1 MKLKT
6 SVLNKVNK
14 MTKDDLIN
22 LINNLCESN
31 EDVVS
36 YLNNVLSNSKIDS
49 EKYITKIEG
58 CFKGCN
64 FKVDKALD
72 LYLTLRKTTNDY
84 NALSQIGLCLLNEL
98 IFDFGLGNFSESRF
112 KKISKISEMVCDD
125 ISKTENNEEFRKQY
139 EVLSLGEYDY
149 LYEELNEIYYM
160 YFENR
165 LDDEFVDEE

>member
-1 MKLKT
+1 MKLKN
-6 SVLNKVNK
+6 SVINKLSK
-14 MTKDDLIN
+14 MSKEELFE
-22 LINNLCESN
+22 LINNLCDSN
-31 EDVVS
+31 DEVVS
-36 YLNNVLSNSKIDS
+36 YLNNVLTNTKVDAN
-49 EKYITKIEG
+49 KYIAKIEK
-58 CFKGCN
+58 CFEGCN
-64 FKVDKALD
+64 FKVDKAMD
-72 LYLTLRKTTNDY
+72 IYLTLRKTTIDY
-84 NALSQIGLCLLNEL
+84 NALSQVGLCLLNEL

-149 LYEELNEIYYM
+149 LYEELNEIYYR

>member
-49 EKYITKIEG
+49 EKYITKI
-58 CFKGCN
+58 
-64 FKVDKALD
+64 
-72 LYLTLRKTTNDY
+72 
-84 NALSQIGLCLLNEL
+84 
-98 IFDFGLGNFSESRF
+98 
-112 KKISKISEMVCDD
+112 
-125 ISKTENNEEFRKQY
+125 
-139 EVLSLGEYDY
+139 
-149 LYEELNEIYYM
+149 
-160 YFENR
+160 
-165 LDDEFVDEE
+165 

>member
-149 LYEELNEIYYM
+149 LYEELNEIYYR

>member
-72 LYLTLRKTTNDY
+72 LFLTLRKTTNDY

>member
-49 EKYITKIEG
+49 EKYIT
-58 CFKGCN
+58 N
-64 FKVDKALD
+64 
-72 LYLTLRKTTNDY
+72 TNTSD
-84 NALSQIGLCLLNEL
+84 
-98 IFDFGLGNFSESRF
+98 
-112 KKISKISEMVCDD
+112 
-125 ISKTENNEEFRKQY
+125 
-139 EVLSLGEYDY
+139 
-149 LYEELNEIYYM
+149 
-160 YFENR
+160 
-165 LDDEFVDEE
+165 